1 MKIFFIHIRNPF
13 KRSGKKPSD
22 PALDTPKRI
31 LNEAIKAGRGKYPS
45 TVKLAVRI
53 AKEEDKRNIKPG

>member
-13 KRSGKKPSD
+13 KQSGKKPSD
-22 PALDTPKRI
+22 PALDVSKRV
-31 LNEAIKAGRGKYPS
+31 LDEAIKNGRGKYPS
-45 TVKLAVRI
+45 TVKLAVRV